1 MLFRQLNSKEEESFR
16 EWAVVNYRPN
26 APVKEV
32 WHPVVQDECAQ
43 INYRYSAQ
51 KERNNEKEIYN

>member
-1 MLFRQLNSKEEESFR
+1 MQYRQLNHKEEESFR

-32 WHPVVQDECAQ
+32 WHPVVRDECEQ
-43 INYRYSAQ
+43 INYRYAL
-51 KERNNEKEIYN
+51 KENNEKEVCS